1 MRNGETLGNMEEKDF
16 WWGFDSLIPCSRRR
30 FYTPSFFYFV
40 SAKIKLNSK
49 LAEDMKLIMKYITI
63 NLDLST
69 V

>member
-1 MRNGETLGNMEEKDF
+1 MVGV
-16 WWGFDSLIPCSRRR
+16 R
-30 FYTPSFFYFV
+30 FPHPLFKTAFLYAVFFYFV